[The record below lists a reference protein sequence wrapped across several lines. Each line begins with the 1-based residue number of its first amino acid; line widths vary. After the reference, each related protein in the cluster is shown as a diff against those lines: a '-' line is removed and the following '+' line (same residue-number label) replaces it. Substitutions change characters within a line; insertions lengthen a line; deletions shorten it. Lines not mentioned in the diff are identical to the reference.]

1 MKLDLVDV
9 FGAQALRGN
18 PLAVVHG
25 AEGMSTAA
33 MQALTRWLGFSET
46 TFLLPPTDPAAD
58 YRVRIFYPA
67 GELPF
72 AGHPTLGTC
81 HAWLAAGGVPK
92 NPDRIVQECGV
103 GLVEVRRD
111 GERLAF
117 RAPPLINGAPLTD
130 AERAE
135 TAALANVPLEA
146 IVDARHAYNGPQWRM
161 LRLSTAEEV
170 LAAQPQPR
178 APAGTDI
185 ALVAPAASGS
195 GADWEIRAFFADPA
209 GKLVEDPVTGSLNAA
224 VAQHLFADGLATGSY
239 IAAQGRCTGADGRVH
254 CSIDNDSHVW
264 IAGRTDTIAAG
275 AELTVQGE
283 AGWATRSPTMP
294 RERLPS

>member
-1 MKLDLVDV
+1 MQLDLVDV

-178 APAGTDI
+178 APVGTDI

-254 CSIDNDSHVW
+254 CSLDDDGHVW

>member
-25 AEGMSTAA
+25 ADGMSTEA

-81 HAWLAAGGVPK
+81 HAWLAAGGVPR
-92 NPDRIVQECGV
+92 NADRIVQECGV

-117 RAPPLINGAPLTD
+117 RAPPLINGAALTD

-135 TAALANVPLEA
+135 TAALANVPLDA
-146 IVDARHAYNGPQWRM
+146 ILDARHAANGPHWRL
-161 LRLSTAEEV
+161 LRLHSAKDV
-170 LAAQPQPR
+170 LGTDPLPR
-178 APAGTDI
+178 APVGTDI
-185 ALVAPAASGS
+185 ALVAPGS
-195 GADWEIRAFFADPA
+195 DADWEIRAFFTDPA

-239 IAAQGRCTGADGRVH
+239 VAAQGRCTGADGRVH
-254 CSIDNDSHVW
+254 CSIDDEGQVW

-275 AELTVQGE
+275 AELPIQE
-283 AGWATRSPTMP
+283 
-294 RERLPS
+294 